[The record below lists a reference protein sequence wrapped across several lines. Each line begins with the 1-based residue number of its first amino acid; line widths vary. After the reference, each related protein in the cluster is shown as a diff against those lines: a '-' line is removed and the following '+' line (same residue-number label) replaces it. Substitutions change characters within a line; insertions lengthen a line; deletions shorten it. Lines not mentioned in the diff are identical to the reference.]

1 MGGQRRITPARFV
14 SMIANVL
21 ALRLSFDAE
30 SRRGRRFGS
39 RLLAITPIETIH
51 ATRRVNQFLLAR
63 KKRMASRTNLN
74 VQIPFARRAR
84 LKSLAASASH
94 SDFLIFRMNSGFH
107 FVLTLVL
114 LPVSRIDET
123 VHDTSPTSDPS
134 SQRPL
139 SFSNASI
146 RQALESLPA
155 LRGYSFR

>member
-1 MGGQRRITPARFV
+1 MLTVSASRLIFKQEPGGDPLFVSPFLPKTPIKTTPA
-14 SMIANVL
+14 
-21 ALRLSFDAE
+21 
-30 SRRGRRFGS
+30 
-39 RLLAITPIETIH
+39 P
-51 ATRRVNQFLLAR
+51 RRVNQFLIAR

-139 SFSNASI
+139 SF
-146 RQALESLPA
+146 
-155 LRGYSFR
+155 

>member
-1 MGGQRRITPARFV
+1 MSSHCACS
-14 SMIANVL
+14 SM
-21 ALRLSFDAE
+21 E
-30 SRRGRRFGS
+30 SRRGRRFSS
-39 RLLAITPIETIH
+39 RLLTITPIETIH
-51 ATRRVNQFLLAR
+51 ASRRVNQFLLAR

-84 LKSLAASASH
+84 LKSLATSASD

>member
-1 MGGQRRITPARFV
+1 
-14 SMIANVL
+14 MIANVL

-51 ATRRVNQFLLAR
+51 ASRRVNQLLFAR

-107 FVLTLVL
+107 FVSHLNIV
-114 LPVSRIDET
+114 VS
-123 VHDTSPTSDPS
+123 
-134 SQRPL
+134 
-139 SFSNASI
+139 
-146 RQALESLPA
+146 
-155 LRGYSFR
+155 